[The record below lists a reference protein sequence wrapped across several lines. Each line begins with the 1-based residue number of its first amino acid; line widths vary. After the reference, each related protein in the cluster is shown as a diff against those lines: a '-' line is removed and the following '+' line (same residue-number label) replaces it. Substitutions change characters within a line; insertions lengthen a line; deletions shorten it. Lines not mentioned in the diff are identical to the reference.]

1 MFEQVLPN
9 LNYSDEE
16 ANNIAII
23 DFSERP
29 RRILSFKEIQRY
41 TVAIAKML
49 TDMGYKRGDKISIIG
64 LNSFKYVAVYLGIRL
79 AGMTP
84 VVINHKLS
92 GQQIHYVITHS
103 ETRFVFHDE
112 EFLSL
117 LPKNVATANLNTLDK
132 WLILSDSEFEFIDD
146 PNQTALMLYTSG
158 STGTPKCI
166 SVTAKSRQWSI
177 KVMPEYAQR
186 ARTIVAQPLSHINAL
201 NSVDIIIRNKSP
213 LVLLPKFT
221 VELYKYAI
229 LKTNVARIPAIPSML
244 AMLLQNDS
252 NVEEMKS
259 SNVKRIMLSG
269 APTSEKLYDRIQEAF
284 PNAVISITFGMSESG
299 PGVFDNLGEMPRMSV
314 GRAKEGNEYKLIDDV
329 LWIKTPGLFSGYY
342 KDGDKT
348 NESYDSDGF
357 FNTRDKFRV
366 DENGFYYFIGR
377 ADDMFVSGGENIY
390 PGEVEET
397 LNNHPHIIDSCVIG
411 LDDDIKGTKA
421 YAFVLMD
428 KDVPENEIQDWYA
441 QNGPAY
447 QIPRRIWK
455 LDEFPVTFINKIDRK
470 ALTEL
475 GKKLLDESDS

>member
-1 MFEQVLPN
+1 MFKQIIPDIEFT
-9 LNYSDEE
+9 DEE
-16 ANNIAII
+16 ANSIAII
-23 DFSERP
+23 DFSESP
-29 RRILSFKEIQRY
+29 PRILSFKEIQRY

-49 TDMGYKRGDKISIIG
+49 TDIGYKHGDKISIIG
-64 LNSFKYVAVYLGIRL
+64 LNSFKFVSVYLGIRL

-112 EFLSL
+112 EFLPL
-117 LPKNVATANLNTLDK
+117 LPRTVPTANLNTIDK
-132 WLILSDSEFEFIDD
+132 WLILSDDEFQFIDD
-146 PNQTALMLYTSG
+146 PQLTALMLYTSG

-166 SVTAKSRQWSI
+166 SVSAESRQWSI
-177 KVMPEYAQR
+177 NSMPEYPQK
-186 ARTIVAQPLSHINAL
+186 ARTIVAQPLSHINGL
-201 NSVDIIIRNKSP
+201 NVVDNIIKNKSP
-213 LVLLPKFT
+213 LVLIPKFS
-221 VELYKYAI
+221 VDLYKHAI
-229 LKTNVARIPAIPSML
+229 LKTKVSRIAAIPSML
-244 AMLLQNDS
+244 AMLLQDDR
-252 NVEEMKS
+252 NVEDMKS
-259 SNVKRIMLSG
+259 SNVRRIMLSG
-269 APTSEKLYDRIQEAF
+269 APTSEKLYDRISEAF
-284 PNAVISITFGMSESG
+284 PNAVINLTFGMSESG
-299 PGVFDNLGEMPRMSV
+299 PGVFDTRGQVPKMSV
-314 GRAKEGNEYKLIDDV
+314 GRAKQGNEYKLVDDV

-348 NESYDSDGF
+348 NQSYDSDGF

-366 DENGFYYFIGR
+366 DENGFYYFVGR

-428 KDVPENEIQDWYA
+428 KDVPENGIQDWYA
-441 QNGPAY
+441 ENGPAY

-470 ALTEL
+470 ALTAL
-475 GKKLLDESDS
+475 AKKLLEESDS